1 MREIG
6 NVNEDVKEIRNV
18 NERDTV
24 RKSRNM
30 NEKKDVGEIGN
41 VNEKEDVRTIRNMN
55 GRGIVRDISKIRR
68 KAAAILLLV
77 SLLGLNTGILP
88 EVNASAQSTE
98 APSGQNAESA
108 VAHIAQDMAEAE
120 VQPDSRELAGA
131 AAQLEGEEQSRAEV
145 QSDSREPAGAA
156 AQLEG
161 EGQSGA
167 EVWFD
172 GWVQDDA
179 GLLTSDEEDAL
190 EAECGRLFQIHG
202 TGVYIVTT
210 PNFGGGDIKD
220 WQRQVFSQY
229 GLGADSAGSGV
240 MLAISMAERDWG
252 LVGFGSAQEAFST
265 YARERLGSL
274 ILDDL
279 SDGEFYE
286 AFSGYL
292 SIADDYLSAAEEG
305 KPYTEQHRYREGWRF
320 PVIFGV
326 SFLLSLGVS
335 AAVVIVWRKGMN
347 TRVRQEG
354 AMEYLKAGSFHLS
367 NQSDL
372 FLYHTVSRT
381 KRPENNS
388 SGGSGSMHSD
398 SSGTSGKF

>member
-1 MREIG
+1 MFDPW
-6 NVNEDVKEIRNV
+6 NF
-18 NERDTV
+18 
-24 RKSRNM
+24 
-30 NEKKDVGEIGN
+30 
-41 VNEKEDVRTIRNMN
+41 
-55 GRGIVRDISKIRR
+55 IVRGCAVMKRYHENEMGIERGTVGKIGRKWC
-68 KAAAILLLV
+68 KAAVILLV
-77 SLLGLNTGILP
+77 SLVCLNAGSIL
-88 EVNASAQSTE
+88 A
-98 APSGQNAESA
+98 
-108 VAHIAQDMAEAE
+108 
-120 VQPDSRELAGA
+120 AGA
-131 AAQLEGEEQSRAEV
+131 ETQ
-145 QSDSREPAGAA
+145 
-156 AQLEG
+156 
-161 EGQSGA
+161 
-167 EVWFD
+167 FD

-179 GLLTSDEEDAL
+179 GLLAADEEEAL
-190 EAECGRLFQIHG
+190 ETECRRLFQTYG

-220 WQRQVFSQY
+220 WQRRIFSQY
-229 GLGADSAGSGV
+229 DLGADSAGSGV

-292 SIADDYLSAAEEG
+292 SIADDYLKAAENG

-326 SFLLSLGVS
+326 SFLLSLGISV
-335 AAVVIVWRKGMN
+335 AVVMVWKKGMN
-347 TRVRQEG
+347 TRVRQNG
-354 AMEYLKAGSFHLS
+354 AMEYLKAGSFYLS

-381 KRPENNS
+381 KRPKNNS
-388 SGGSGSMHSD
+388 SGGSGSMRSD

>member
-1 MREIG
+1 MKRYIK
-6 NVNEDVKEIRNV
+6 NMQ
-18 NERDTV
+18 ERKRGTV
-24 RKSRNM
+24 RGK
-30 NEKKDVGEIGN
+30 EKKLY
-41 VNEKEDVRTIRNMN
+41 KENSPWDGCASWANRMC
-55 GRGIVRDISKIRR
+55 
-68 KAAAILLLV
+68 KAAVMMLV
-77 SLLGLNTGILP
+77 AACSLNTFHLP
-88 EVNASAQSTE
+88 EVKAANETWNME
-98 APSGQNAESA
+98 AWIQNAEPYQNSE
-108 VAHIAQDMAEAE
+108 IAEGLSWD
-120 VQPDSRELAGA
+120 A
-131 AAQLEGEEQSRAEV
+131 AADQASY
-145 QSDSREPAGAA
+145 
-156 AQLEG
+156 
-161 EGQSGA
+161 
-167 EVWFD
+167 FD

-179 GLLTSDEEDAL
+179 GLLNAEEEQAL
-190 EAECGRLFQIHG
+190 ESECRRLFKIHG

-220 WQRQVFSQY
+220 WQRQIFSQY
-229 GLGADSAGSGV
+229 GLGADSGGSGV

-279 SDGEFYE
+279 SDGEYYE

-305 KPYTEQHRYREGWRF
+305 APYTEQHRYREGWRF

-326 SFLLSLGVS
+326 SFLLSLGIS

-347 TRVRQEG
+347 TRVRQDG

-367 NQSDL
+367 NRSDL

-381 KRPENNS
+381 KKPEQHS

>member
-1 MREIG
+1 MKRYHE
-6 NVNEDVKEIRNV
+6 NETGI
-18 NERDTV
+18 
-24 RKSRNM
+24 
-30 NEKKDVGEIGN
+30 
-41 VNEKEDVRTIRNMN
+41 
-55 GRGIVRDISKIRR
+55 GRGTVGKIGRKWC
-68 KAAAILLLV
+68 KAAVILLISLV
-77 SLLGLNTGILP
+77 CLNAGSIL
-88 EVNASAQSTE
+88 A
-98 APSGQNAESA
+98 
-108 VAHIAQDMAEAE
+108 
-120 VQPDSRELAGA
+120 AGA
-131 AAQLEGEEQSRAEV
+131 ETQ
-145 QSDSREPAGAA
+145 
-156 AQLEG
+156 
-161 EGQSGA
+161 
-167 EVWFD
+167 FD

-179 GLLTSDEEDAL
+179 GLLAADEEEAL
-190 EAECGRLFQIHG
+190 ETECRRLFQTYG

-220 WQRQVFSQY
+220 WQRRIFSQY
-229 GLGADSAGSGV
+229 DLGADSAGSGV

-292 SIADDYLSAAEEG
+292 SIADDYLEAAENG

-326 SFLLSLGVS
+326 SFLLSLGISV
-335 AAVVIVWRKGMN
+335 AVVMVWKKGMN
-347 TRVRQEG
+347 TRVRQNG
-354 AMEYLKAGSFHLS
+354 AMEYLKAGSFYLS

-381 KRPENNS
+381 KRPENDS
-388 SGGSGSMHSD
+388 SSGSGSMRSD

>member
-6 NVNEDVKEIRNV
+6 NVNEDVKEIRNL

-24 RKSRNM
+24 RKIRNV
-30 NEKKDVGEIGN
+30 NEKKDVGKIGN

-55 GRGIVRDISKIRR
+55 GRGIVRHISKIRR

-108 VAHIAQDMAEAE
+108 VAHIAQDMDEAE

-161 EGQSGA
+161 EGQPGA
-167 EVWFD
+167 EMWFD

>member
-1 MREIG
+1 MGKIG
-6 NVNEDVKEIRNV
+6 
-18 NERDTV
+18 
-24 RKSRNM
+24 RKWC
-30 NEKKDVGEIGN
+30 
-41 VNEKEDVRTIRNMN
+41 
-55 GRGIVRDISKIRR
+55 
-68 KAAAILLLV
+68 KAAVILLV
-77 SLLGLNTGILP
+77 SLICLNAGSIL
-88 EVNASAQSTE
+88 A
-98 APSGQNAESA
+98 
-108 VAHIAQDMAEAE
+108 
-120 VQPDSRELAGA
+120 AGA
-131 AAQLEGEEQSRAEV
+131 ETQ
-145 QSDSREPAGAA
+145 
-156 AQLEG
+156 
-161 EGQSGA
+161 
-167 EVWFD
+167 FD

-179 GLLTSDEEDAL
+179 GLLAADEEEAL
-190 EAECGRLFQIHG
+190 ETECRRLFQTYG

-220 WQRQVFSQY
+220 WQRRIFSQY
-229 GLGADSAGSGV
+229 DLGADSAGSGV

-292 SIADDYLSAAEEG
+292 SIADDYLKAAENG

-326 SFLLSLGVS
+326 SFLLSLGISV
-335 AAVVIVWRKGMN
+335 AVVMVWKKGMN
-347 TRVRQEG
+347 TRVRQNG
-354 AMEYLKAGSFHLS
+354 AMEYLKSGSFYLS

-381 KRPENNS
+381 KRPKNNS
-388 SGGSGSMHSD
+388 SGGSGSMRSD

>member
-1 MREIG
+1 MMQCDRHADG
-6 NVNEDVKEIRNV
+6 M
-18 NERDTV
+18 ERGAV
-24 RKSRNM
+24 RKIGKRSC
-30 NEKKDVGEIGN
+30 KKRYMRIRKRIC
-41 VNEKEDVRTIRNMN
+41 KEEAL
-55 GRGIVRDISKIRR
+55 RGCGTKWKNAVCKT
-68 KAAAILLLV
+68 AIMLLLV
-77 SLLGLNTGILP
+77 CVSVLDPGNLP
-88 EVNASAQSTE
+88 E
-98 APSGQNAESA
+98 
-108 VAHIAQDMAEAE
+108 
-120 VQPDSRELAGA
+120 A
-131 AAQLEGEEQSRAEV
+131 AATDKISAAEGWSW
-145 QSDSREPAGAA
+145 DAA
-156 AQLEG
+156 ADQ
-161 EGQSGA
+161 A
-167 EVWFD
+167 PYFD

-179 GLLTSDEEDAL
+179 GLLTADEEKAL
-190 EAECGRLFQIHG
+190 ESECRRLFKIYG

-220 WQRQVFSQY
+220 WQRRIFSQY
-229 GLGADSAGSGV
+229 DLGADSGGSGV

-305 KPYTEQHRYREGWRF
+305 TPYTEQHRYREGWRF

-326 SFLLSLGVS
+326 SFLLSLGIS
-335 AAVVIVWRKGMN
+335 AAVVIAWRKGMN
-347 TRVRQEG
+347 TRVRQNG

-367 NQSDL
+367 NRSDL

-381 KRPENNS
+381 KKPEQHS
-388 SGGSGSMHSD
+388 SSGSGSMRSD